1 MEFFAGVSDV
11 HCVSPNPVV
20 PKINGKCL
28 GVLKKLGGTS
38 FDFGEVT
45 LLDASESF
53 STERFD

>member
-1 MEFFAGVSDV
+1 VEFCEEVSDV
-11 HCVSPNPVV
+11 HCVSPNPVA

-45 LLDASESF
+45 LLDVSESF
-53 STERFD
+53 LTERFD

>member
-1 MEFFAGVSDV
+1 M
-11 HCVSPNPVV
+11 HCVSPNPVA
-20 PKINGKCL
+20 PKINGKGL